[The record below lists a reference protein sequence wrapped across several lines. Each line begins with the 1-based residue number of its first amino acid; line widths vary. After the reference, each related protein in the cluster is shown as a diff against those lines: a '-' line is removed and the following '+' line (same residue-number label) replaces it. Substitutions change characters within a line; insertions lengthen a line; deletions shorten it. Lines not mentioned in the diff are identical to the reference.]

1 MKLAQICKT
10 FDKNIWPELCS
21 WTIKIKFPES
31 QTLFCHAR
39 CHCVSTLSR
48 IHSKATI
55 AHCLLLIIIISFN
68 HIYIYFFP
76 LGKIVVTPDV
86 TGAIF
91 ELVISTHDLLD
102 CDLNFDWAT
111 VWLFLHFSSHC
122 SLVKKMPVIYCP
134 SGFFCALLHPYF
146 LLSVHFLWQ
155 SDVTTWPRLSLCCLC
170 HSLIFSKSAFK
181 PCMFSF
187 SSQKPLKTKS
197 RIGLLRIT
205 EEVLH
210 LAVY

>member
-122 SLVKKMPVIYCP
+122 SLVKKNA
-134 SGFFCALLHPYF
+134 SD
-146 LLSVHFLWQ
+146 LLSLRIFLCFATSIFPFICPFPVAVWCHDMTQ
-155 SDVTTWPRLSLCCLC
+155 VVTMLSV
-170 HSLIFSKSAFK
+170 
-181 PCMFSF
+181 SF
-187 SSQKPLKTKS
+187 SDLQ
-197 RIGLLRIT
+197 
-205 EEVLH
+205 
-210 LAVY
+210 